1 VFLPVFS
8 NYGIDNKT
16 FDMEILDRWGSLLYK
31 TTDPTRGW
39 NGSVQN
45 SGEQLKNDVYVYRIK
60 YKDLEGRIYS
70 KIGYLSLMK

>member
-1 VFLPVFS
+1 
-8 NYGIDNKT
+8 
-16 FDMEILDRWGSLLYK
+16 
-31 TTDPTRGW
+31 
-39 NGSVQN
+39 VQN